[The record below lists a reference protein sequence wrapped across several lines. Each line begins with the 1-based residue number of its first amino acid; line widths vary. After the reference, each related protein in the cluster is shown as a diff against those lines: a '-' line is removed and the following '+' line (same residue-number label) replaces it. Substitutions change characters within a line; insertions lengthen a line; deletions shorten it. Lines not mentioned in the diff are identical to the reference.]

1 MGLDIEK
8 VAMLTG
14 MVDKLVQMKHVDNA
28 LDESVVE
35 ELIQKAL
42 FISDVPYSDDEIAAV
57 KRDIAYKYQIQARP
71 GQSIL
76 ADYEQANWYDDRKAE
91 IQQNFWTRYKNYL
104 IDEKHF
110 SPNVVSTL
118 GNDTLDQ
125 KLMNY
130 ILDPKAD
137 YGKPVLKRGLI
148 IGDVQSGKTSTYIG
162 FICKAA
168 DAGYKVFILL
178 TGTIES
184 LRKQTQERVEE
195 GFIGIDMSAN
205 TTGGKR
211 VGVGLDNKPIHA
223 MALTSRASD
232 FRGNSNKIAMSL
244 GKDKDAVVFVIKKNT
259 TTLTKLTKWLIDL
272 NADPRTHK
280 IDMPMLMI
288 DDEADNASINTSSD
302 KEDPTKINK
311 LIRKLADVF
320 TKSNYVGFTAT
331 PFANVFIDPETTE
344 KMETH
349 DLFPEDFIVAL
360 PTPSNYIGPTRIFPK
375 DAEFHSQLVYIT
387 DAGREEEDGYSFYFE
402 HKKDWK
408 GKLPESMTDAI
419 YAFYL
424 ANAIRDLRG
433 DQREHRSMLINI
445 SRFVKV
451 QKYIKEI
458 VEKIHAEAYRSLKY
472 NLSSDFELS
481 MKDPVLN
488 RIYKVWQSQYEK
500 CGFTWDEVAAALFD
514 AMEKIQ
520 IKVVNSSRSSE
531 KLEYPKNESLR
542 VIAIGGLALS
552 RGLTLEGLIISYFYR
567 NTCTYDVL
575 MQMGRWF
582 GYRRGYEDL
591 FRIWT
596 HKASAEWYA
605 EIADATEKLKED
617 MVLMRDLGQKPR
629 DFGIRVRNNSTD
641 LNITA
646 YNKMR
651 NATDEF
657 DVSSYFGSIVETP
670 YLRFDVEA
678 QKNNFRAVTDL
689 VSECLSRGYRFERRA
704 TGSGRKG
711 RYVLSDVPKELIVEL
726 IDRLSISKYSSYFN
740 TKQISE
746 FLSGCTDA
754 SIDVFDV
761 AFMDGES
768 PDKVADVCGQKI
780 TCVERKTCI
789 IDSELDRL
797 SIGRKGKLGG
807 PGDGLVGIVD
817 FNGKTAEEIIEN
829 AKASFRKFYEK
840 EKGVPFDKTRV
851 YPSETWFRFVV
862 DRKPLLLIY
871 LIDVGV
877 AEENQ
882 KKQEAEFKAAMGN
895 TPAVGR
901 VLGCYIQDWDSLYL
915 TSLFEPEIIRINKDC
930 QILEKINYEEANDG
944 TRLYNSS
951 FLSFRT
957 ATLIGRDLYIYSDPN
972 RLIEKDYVSATINLD
987 TKEIRAL
994 PFVYPD
1000 YPGSSVK
1007 LKRYGLEGSY
1017 SRSFDEQRFVYSF
1030 IYDESVYVANIAHDS
1045 IRKVS
1050 VKSEYIDQVQL
1061 PDELTAQAIDFCQN
1075 AMYGD
1080 LIYDPY
1086 REVFYRIAYPS
1097 TTIEKGVKAMEL
1109 IEYGRKTFSIIIL
1122 DKELNKL
1129 GETHR
1134 DLLHHIR
1141 KAP

>member
-1 MGLDIEK
+1 MSLDIAK
-8 VAMLTG
+8 IAILTG
-14 MVDKLVQMKHVDNA
+14 MVDKLIQLRQLEGT
-28 LDESVVE
+28 LDEEVVSG
-35 ELIQKAL
+35 LIDLAL
-42 FISDVPYSDDEIAAV
+42 KIAGVTYREDEIAAV
-57 KRDIAYKYQIQARP
+57 KRDIAYKYQIQAHP
-71 GQSIL
+71 GESIL
-76 ADYEQANWYDDRKAE
+76 ADYEQTNWYDDRKAE
-91 IQQNFWTRYKNYL
+91 IEQNFWTRYKDYL

-130 ILDPKAD
+130 ILDPKAE
-137 YGKPVLKRGLI
+137 YGEPVLKRGLI

-178 TGTIES
+178 TGTIEP

-232 FRGNSNKIAMSL
+232 FRGNSDKIAVSL
-244 GKDKDAVVFVIKKNT
+244 GADKDAVVFVIKKNT

-272 NADPRTHK
+272 NADPLTHR

-311 LIRKLADVF
+311 LIRRLADVF

-387 DAGREEEDGYSFYFE
+387 DAGREEEDGYSFYFK

-451 QKYIKEI
+451 QKYIKEV

-472 NLSSDFELS
+472 NLCSDFELS

-488 RIYKVWQSQYEK
+488 RIYKVWQTQYEK
-500 CGFTWDEVAAALFD
+500 CGFTWNEVAAALFD

-520 IKVVNSSRSSE
+520 IKVVNSSKSSE

-605 EIADATEKLKED
+605 EIADATEKLKDD
-617 MVLMRDLGQKPR
+617 MFRMRDLGQKPR
-629 DFGIRVRNNSTD
+629 DFGIRVRNNSTE

-657 DVSSYFGSIVETP
+657 EVTSYFGSIVETP
-670 YLRFDVEA
+670 YLRFNVAA
-678 QKNNFRAVTDL
+678 QKNNFKAVTNL
-689 VSECLSRGYRFERRA
+689 VAECLAKGYPFERRM
-704 TGSGRKG
+704 TPSGKKG
-711 RYVLSDVPKELIVEL
+711 RYMLQDVPKELIVEFL
-726 IDRLSISKYSSYFN
+726 DSLQMSRYSSDFDP
-740 TKQISE
+740 KQISD
-746 FLSGCTDA
+746 FLSSCADS

-761 AFMDGES
+761 AFMDGGNL
-768 PDKVADVCGQKI
+768 DKAVNVCGQKI
-780 TCVERKTCI
+780 ACVERKTCV

-797 SIGRKGKLGG
+797 SIGRRGKLGG
-807 PGDGLVGIVD
+807 PGDGLTGIID
-817 FNGKTAEEIIEN
+817 FNGKTAKEIVEN
-829 AKASFRKFYEK
+829 AKSSFRQFYEK
-840 EKGVPFDKTRV
+840 EKGMPFDETRV
-851 YPSETWFRFVV
+851 YPSDTWFRFVE

-871 LIDVGV
+871 LIDVDV
-877 AEENQ
+877 ADENQ
-882 KKQEAEFKAAMGN
+882 TKQRDAFHSAMGD
-895 TPAVGR
+895 TPAVGLA
-901 VLGCYIQDWDSLYL
+901 LGLPRNDKEAGL
-915 TSLFEPEIIRINKDC
+915 TSTRYKANRVYNWFDREEILAEGR
-930 QILEKINYEEANDG
+930 EE
-944 TRLYNSS
+944 
-951 FLSFRT
+951 
-957 ATLIGRDLYIYSDPN
+957 
-972 RLIEKDYVSATINLD
+972 
-987 TKEIRAL
+987 
-994 PFVYPD
+994 
-1000 YPGSSVK
+1000 
-1007 LKRYGLEGSY
+1007 
-1017 SRSFDEQRFVYSF
+1017 
-1030 IYDESVYVANIAHDS
+1030 
-1045 IRKVS
+1045 
-1050 VKSEYIDQVQL
+1050 
-1061 PDELTAQAIDFCQN
+1061 
-1075 AMYGD
+1075 
-1080 LIYDPY
+1080 
-1086 REVFYRIAYPS
+1086 
-1097 TTIEKGVKAMEL
+1097 
-1109 IEYGRKTFSIIIL
+1109 
-1122 DKELNKL
+1122 
-1129 GETHR
+1129 
-1134 DLLHHIR
+1134 
-1141 KAP
+1141 